1 MFNCLI
7 VLHVTYMSVG
17 DDVEYSVCLIK
28 ERSTEGLNSSDFTFS
43 KMICFD
49 TFTTVQ
55 FRIVVPT

>member
-7 VLHVTYMSVG
+7 VLHVTYMSVE

-28 ERSTEGLNSSDFTFS
+28 ERSTEGLNSSDFTS
-43 KMICFD
+43 TQMICFNI
-49 TFTTVQ
+49 FTIVQ

>member
-1 MFNCLI
+1 MFNFLI

-28 ERSTEGLNSSDFTFS
+28 ERSTEELNSSDFTFS